1 MTEQECANRAAS
13 IILQAKDCIRR
24 YKLREGEKDRAFMLL
39 GGLREH
45 ESRTGQPVTITEMA
59 RVSGLAV
66 PNVSR
71 LIKPYEEAGLL
82 RREKQGRTVHIAIT
96 PKGEELLARRKKAF
110 AENIAAVLS
119 VHGEEERGIFLACG
133 EKLLAKLEEHLQRQD
148 TGENGC

>member
-45 ESRTGQPVTITEMA
+45 ESHTGQPVTITEMA

-82 RREKQGRTVHIAIT
+82 RRENRDGRYT
-96 PKGEELLARRKKAF
+96 LRSRRRARNCSRDAKKRSRK
-110 AENIAAVLS
+110 IL
-119 VHGEEERGIFLACG
+119 R
-133 EKLLAKLEEHLQRQD
+133 RY
-148 TGENGC
+148 

>member
-82 RREKQGRTVHIAIT
+82 RREKQG
-96 PKGEELLARRKKAF
+96 
-110 AENIAAVLS
+110 LS
-119 VHGEEERGIFLACG
+119 VLGEEERGIFLACG